1 MQHLFLLNHLI
12 CINSSIF
19 IFFLNALSHC
29 SDFILFAVFSRKV
42 LNVSYYI
49 LSYEKFGVF
58 LMKFKRSLFVICIFI
73 CLFSVASVCAS
84 DVNENIVTSDDIQI
98 EVSQIDLKNN
108 ELENLDLSIML
119 MMKN

>member
-1 MQHLFLLNHLI
+1 
-12 CINSSIF
+12 
-19 IFFLNALSHC
+19 
-29 SDFILFAVFSRKV
+29 
-42 LNVSYYI
+42 
-49 LSYEKFGVF
+49 
-58 LMKFKRSLFVICIFI
+58 MKFKRSLFVICIFI

>member
-1 MQHLFLLNHLI
+1 
-12 CINSSIF
+12 
-19 IFFLNALSHC
+19 
-29 SDFILFAVFSRKV
+29 
-42 LNVSYYI
+42 
-49 LSYEKFGVF
+49 
-58 LMKFKRSLFVICIFI
+58 MKFKRSLFVICIFI

-84 DVNENIVTSDDIQI
+84 DVNENIVTSDDSDDIQI